1 MGAAMDDQR
10 LVALAQEGNPD
21 AFSLLVERHQ
31 TMVYNLALGKTGSP
45 QDAEEVTQTA
55 FLKAWQ
61 GLPAFQGKAAFS
73 SWLYRLTVNA
83 AIDLLR
89 QRSRRPQTL
98 SLDDPDLPPVPD
110 PAEDPQAQ
118 AEAQE
123 RRRQLWQAI
132 DALPEVHRTPF
143 LLREMEGYS
152 YREIAK
158 ALGLEEGTVKSRLAR
173 ARVLLRSELLSHGN
187 FWGRDWSR
195 VPQTGTAP
203 SKKKKRLLPWAA
215 CAAAAVVLMVFG
227 FTHLALPGGS
237 SGLSEGFAALFS
249 LPGDREESTAT
260 AEDSTQSAD
269 PEEEAS
275 DQTDGATPPDD
286 GAAEGATDA
295 PPSDSA
301 GEGNKD
307 DGNTATDT
315 PSDPSNEDPGGQPED
330 PGNDPGQDDP
340 TNGEDPTT
348 DPGLSQA
355 EAQSLLIAYLAQ
367 QGRTLEL
374 IPLGQSGDVWR
385 FSGRESDGTVI
396 SFFMVSRTD
405 GTISEVPVP
414 PTDTGPSV
422 GDAN

>member
-1 MGAAMDDQR
+1 MNCEEYEILLSARLDGALTPEETAR
-10 LVALAQEGNPD
+10 LEAHLAQCPQCRQLAQELETLQ
-21 AFSLLVERHQ
+21 A
-31 TMVYNLALGKTGSP
+31 
-45 QDAEEVTQTA
+45 QTA
-55 FLKAWQ
+55 A
-61 GLPAFQGKAAFS
+61 
-73 SWLYRLTVNA
+73 LT
-83 AIDLLR
+83 
-89 QRSRRPQTL
+89 QE
-98 SLDDPDLPPVPD
+98 VPR
-110 PAEDPQAQ
+110 AL
-118 AEAQE
+118 QE
-123 RRRQLWQAI
+123 N
-132 DALPEVHRTPF
+132 
-143 LLREMEGYS
+143 
-152 YREIAK
+152 
-158 ALGLEEGTVKSRLAR
+158 LE
-173 ARVLLRSELLSHGN
+173 
-187 FWGRDWSR
+187 GRDWSR

-269 PEEEAS
+269 PEGEAS
-275 DQTDGATPPDD
+275 DQTDGATPPGD
-286 GAAEGATDA
+286 GAAEGDTDA

-315 PSDPSNEDPGGQPED
+315 PSDPPNE
-330 PGNDPGQDDP
+330 
-340 TNGEDPTT
+340 

-385 FSGRESDGTVI
+385 FSGRESDGTVV

>member
-1 MGAAMDDQR
+1 MNCEEYEILLSARLDGALTPEETAR
-10 LVALAQEGNPD
+10 LEAHLAQCPQCRQLAQELETLQ
-21 AFSLLVERHQ
+21 A
-31 TMVYNLALGKTGSP
+31 
-45 QDAEEVTQTA
+45 QTA
-55 FLKAWQ
+55 A
-61 GLPAFQGKAAFS
+61 
-73 SWLYRLTVNA
+73 LT
-83 AIDLLR
+83 
-89 QRSRRPQTL
+89 QE
-98 SLDDPDLPPVPD
+98 VPR
-110 PAEDPQAQ
+110 AL
-118 AEAQE
+118 QE
-123 RRRQLWQAI
+123 N
-132 DALPEVHRTPF
+132 
-143 LLREMEGYS
+143 
-152 YREIAK
+152 
-158 ALGLEEGTVKSRLAR
+158 LE
-173 ARVLLRSELLSHGN
+173 
-187 FWGRDWSR
+187 GRDWSR

-269 PEEEAS
+269 PEGEAS
-275 DQTDGATPPDD
+275 DQTDGATPPGD
-286 GAAEGATDA
+286 GAAEGDTDA

-315 PSDPSNEDPGGQPED
+315 PSDPPNEDPGGQPED

-385 FSGRESDGTVI
+385 FSGRESDGTVV
-396 SFFMVSRTD
+396 SFCMVARTA
-405 GTISEVPVP
+405 GTVSECPSHRHRAQRRRRQL
-414 PTDTGPSV
+414 TGFLPILTNFFLIFSILCCQCLIHVVYWFHHHGACHSV
-422 GDAN
+422 GAQDGDFPPPVRFEIRREHRYELFRAKHPQRLPSGPQRQRQDRPGREPAVHDRCPQAHGYQR